1 MERACEYMAGHFTER
16 IYLDQICRHA
26 GLSKSTL
33 LRAFTKEKDVTP
45 YRYLE
50 TIRINEAK
58 KLLSEGGGLP
68 VEAAIRTDFS
78 DQSHFPNYFNQFDCY
93 LRYKKE
99 GQQINREHGTV
110 EIKTADGSE
119 RTVFAIGKGSKVHEG
134 SAYSTSTAPKPF
146 LTQLGDGRLCCS
158 VAVHFFDA

>member
-1 MERACEYMAGHFTER
+1 MAGHFTER

-58 KLLSEGGGLP
+58 KLLSEGGG
-68 VEAAIRTDFS
+68 VACGGS
-78 DQSHFPNYFNQFDCY
+78 DQDRFFRPEPF
-93 LRYKKE
+93 
-99 GQQINREHGTV
+99 
-110 EIKTADGSE
+110 SE
-119 RTVFAIGKGSKVHEG
+119 LF
-134 SAYSTSTAPKPF
+134 
-146 LTQLGDGRLCCS
+146 
-158 VAVHFFDA
+158 